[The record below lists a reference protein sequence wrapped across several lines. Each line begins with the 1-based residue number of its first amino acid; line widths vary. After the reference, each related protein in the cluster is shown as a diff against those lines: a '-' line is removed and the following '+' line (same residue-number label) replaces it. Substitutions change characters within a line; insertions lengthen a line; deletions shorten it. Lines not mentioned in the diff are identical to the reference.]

1 MTESQVRAHLAG
13 ITKAQGVKEFA
24 TANGITPQHVYS
36 ALKGGSIGPKLL
48 KALGLRELERHF
60 AYAGPPVRP
69 PNGTRAKP

>member
-1 MTESQVRAHLAG
+1 MTESQVRAKLAQV
-13 ITKAQGVKEFA
+13 TEVQGVKEFA

-60 AYAGPPVRP
+60 AYAGPPVRAAT
-69 PNGTRAKP
+69 GAKKP